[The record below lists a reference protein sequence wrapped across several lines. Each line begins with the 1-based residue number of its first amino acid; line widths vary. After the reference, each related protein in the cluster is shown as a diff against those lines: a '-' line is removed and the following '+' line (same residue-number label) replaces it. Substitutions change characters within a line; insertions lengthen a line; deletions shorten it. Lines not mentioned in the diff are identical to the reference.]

1 MEAELRVKRP
11 FVTMVEEARLKEK
24 TQIIE
29 EEKIE
34 EAKKGGTSFY
44 SFYI

>member
-1 MEAELRVKRP
+1 MEAELRVKSD

-34 EAKKGGTSFY
+34 EAFRDGGENQF
-44 SFYI
+44 